1 MGCTAS
7 FGMLCV
13 AETAVLCFN
22 STDSAASATLPVQLP
37 LAPSPVPAVLC
48 HTTVKMLQQL
58 LLRCRL
64 QGIKCRAMDL
74 VLFVRHGS
82 FYNLFDVDAD
92 VGLRVGL
99 NLSGAPAANMWKVGC
114 HINQFAV
121 WAAKVRLQSGTWGM
135 KVLSQYACSR
145 LLQCCTVLYSVL

>member
-1 MGCTAS
+1 
-7 FGMLCV
+7 
-13 AETAVLCFN
+13 VLIYFVWRDGSCY
-22 STDSAASATLPVQLP
+22 TPV
-37 LAPSPVPAVLC
+37 LAPGV
-48 HTTVKMLQQL
+48 L
-58 LLRCRL
+58 LLLL

-99 NLSGAPAANMWKVGC
+99 NLSGQPAANMWKVGC

-121 WAAKVRLQSGTWGM
+121 WAAKVR
-135 KVLSQYACSR
+135 AC
-145 LLQCCTVLYSVL
+145 